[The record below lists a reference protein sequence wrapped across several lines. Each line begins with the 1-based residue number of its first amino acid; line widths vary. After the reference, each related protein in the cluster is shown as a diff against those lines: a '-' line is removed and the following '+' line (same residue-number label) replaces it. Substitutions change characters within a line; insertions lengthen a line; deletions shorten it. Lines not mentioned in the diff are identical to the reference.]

1 MVVITKI
8 CNAAVVIPIII
19 IVVGGGA
26 SGVVNGFDG
35 ATIR

>member
-8 CNAAVVIPIII
+8 CNAAVVVPVII